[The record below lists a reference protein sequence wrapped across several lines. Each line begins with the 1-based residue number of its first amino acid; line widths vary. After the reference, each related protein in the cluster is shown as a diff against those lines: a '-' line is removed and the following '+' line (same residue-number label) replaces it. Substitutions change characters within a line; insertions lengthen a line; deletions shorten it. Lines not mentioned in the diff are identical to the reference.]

1 MITINTAISKES
13 MLVSYDSKQ
22 TVAL

>member
-1 MITINTAISKES
+1 MITIKTAISKES
-13 MLVSYDSKQ
+13 MLVSYDGKQ

>member
-1 MITINTAISKES
+1 MITIKTAISKES